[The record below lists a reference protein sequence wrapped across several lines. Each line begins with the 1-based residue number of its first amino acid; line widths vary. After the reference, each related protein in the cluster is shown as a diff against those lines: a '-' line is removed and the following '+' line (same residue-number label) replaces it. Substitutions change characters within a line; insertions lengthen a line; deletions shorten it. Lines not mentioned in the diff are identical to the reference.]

1 MSSQARFSTSN
12 GGQTTCPPFF
22 FPHAQAAMFGR
33 LLDTLRPARFRISVS
48 GNYWRVFP
56 ASQGKNKSL
65 GSEGK
70 RGSSAARVG
79 ALRTRVIIAGMMR
92 VLK

>member
-33 LLDTLRPARFRISVS
+33 LLNTLRPARLRITVR

-56 ASQGKNKSL
+56 ASQGKSEGW

-70 RGSSAARVG
+70 QGSSAFESVQ
-79 ALRTRVIIAGMMR
+79 
-92 VLK
+92 